1 LYEVLQG
8 GETEFGEHL
17 LLGGEGGTD
26 MAGEEG
32 EVAVVMM
39 QGRGRVLGG
48 KGGGLFGLGR
58 SGYGH
63 RLKVVESGGFASRGV
78 KLVKRGWE

>member
-1 LYEVLQG
+1 MNEVFQG

-17 LLGGEGGTD
+17 LLGGKSGTD

-32 EVAVVMM
+32 EVAVAMR
-39 QGRGRVLGG
+39 QGRGRVLNG
-48 KGGGLFGLGR
+48 KGGGLFGRGR
-58 SGYGH
+58 SGSGH
-63 RLKVVESGGFASRGV
+63 RLKVVESVGFASRGV

>member
-1 LYEVLQG
+1 MNEVFQR

-17 LLGGEGGTD
+17 LLGGKGGTD

-32 EVAVVMM
+32 EVAMAM
-39 QGRGRVLGG
+39 RQGRGRVLGG
-48 KGGGLFGLGR
+48 KGGGLFCRGG

-63 RLKVVESGGFASRGV
+63 RLKVVESVGFASRGV